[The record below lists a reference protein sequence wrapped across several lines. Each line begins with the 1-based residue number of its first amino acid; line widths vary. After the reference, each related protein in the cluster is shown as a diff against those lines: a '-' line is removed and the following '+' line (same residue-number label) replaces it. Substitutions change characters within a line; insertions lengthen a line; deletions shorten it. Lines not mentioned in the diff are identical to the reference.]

1 MSYQHQFL
9 DQSPCHLPPGKVVCV
24 GLNYAAHVVEM
35 KSKNIGEPLLFI
47 KPASAFTPMQAPIRI
62 PEGRGACHFESEMAL
77 LIGQPLKNCKA
88 EEVIKAIAGVGI
100 ALDLTLRDLQKQLKA
115 AGQPWEK
122 AKGWDGACPLSPFVK
137 TKEVA
142 DLQDVDIKLWQNG
155 VLKQDG
161 NTRQMLTPVIPLICY
176 ITEFFSLQPGDVVL
190 TGTPEGVGPLQA
202 GDQLSLELEGLLK
215 IEAGRVAH
223 GQTPNRANKV
233 AKYMPFV

>member
-9 DQSPCHLPPGKVVCV
+9 DALTGKISPCGLPPGKVVCV
-24 GLNYAAHVVEM
+24 GLNYAAHVAEM
-35 KSKNIGEPLLFI
+35 KSQNIGEPLLFI
-47 KPASAFTPMQAPIRI
+47 KPTSALTPIEEPIRI
-62 PEGRGACHFESEMAL
+62 PQGRGACHFESEMAL
-77 LIGQPLKNCKA
+77 LIGQPLKNCQ
-88 EEVIKAIAGVGI
+88 EEDVITAIAGVGI

-122 AKGWDGACPLSPFVK
+122 AKGWDGACPLSPFAKVNQ
-137 TKEVA
+137 VA
-142 DLQDVDIKLWQNG
+142 DLQDVGIRLWQNG
-155 VLKQDG
+155 ELKQEG
-161 NTRQMLTPVIPLICY
+161 NTRQMLTPVVALICY

-223 GQTPNRANKV
+223 G
-233 AKYMPFV
+233 